1 MYDPNSL
8 MYVTKEY
15 ENTLRD
21 KAKKIYADDVVKT
34 TLDSVNKELDNILL
48 QINNRLD
55 EISNKS
61 TEIDVYRADVH
72 RFIDSTS
79 VNPQELIDE
88 NIANTK
94 SHPSVIANKQ
104 DRSETQTYTYNNFI
118 NQKIELSSFLD
129 ININEGRLKSD
140 KTVHSFDIAL
150 SSEETLKVVE
160 FAITYKQKPSIIH
173 KITDGIIKDSEDSV
187 IVNRVFTGR
196 FYIIRPDI
204 ANNPD
209 QIIVKVLVEN
219 ADNDANN
226 KDIRILDVRSMKATN
241 GNSVETFNDIG
252 PEFDLYFFTHSIDTI
267 TICIGNIVPY
277 KWLLQKDSYITGEDL
292 NPTYTNIVAGKL
304 NKKYIGIDYLK
315 SANTYI
321 LRDSDNNIY
330 YSLDHTL
337 TEDSIKVLDN
347 IDYDNTNFWIK
358 ETSSLTF
365 IHSKDNTYIC
375 GNDITNIRN
384 LYVDI
389 SNVKELSNGE
399 IIASIDGVGLVAFN
413 KVTNEFETNPFVTNN
428 GEKYDDSRDTTES
441 VKSGINFIEIDNDKL
456 LVFST
461 NSDKLQYF
469 FIPINKNSGIYSD
482 FAYTSELVQTTI
494 ERFELVNPESTNIQI
509 IKTPVGIFTLVKVNG
524 TSGNLSYIYNLRDL
538 VIDSKS
544 YVYDRFEYLK
554 LFDPKL
560 NSEYN
565 DYGIVINKIIDTS
578 IGSFGIDENNKLYV
592 FDDTYII
599 KAITTNEVF
608 SNKEG
613 EESVS
618 LGFDDQYSFIKLDP
632 KERISGQY
640 FKNSTPF
647 LNDIID
653 IFENAT
659 GIFIID
665 KYGIYQLTS
674 DLTLRTRYYDKTT
687 NITDISRDEY
697 VKSRTLF
704 TSVKDNED
712 EQYTNIFEMSD
723 VIKENTDEKIR
734 YKYFDLFNGKYIK
747 YDSENMSKS
756 DYEYDYDTDGGNDNP
771 LVKFD
776 GSLYVSLLD
785 ITGSIYNTYKNPNDI
800 ISYKNNK
807 YTFGEIDPIIEH
819 NIKFVI
825 DNVQDDGSII
835 KSEINRTPNT
845 YQFKLETNKY
855 GFLNYK
861 DFNVENG
868 NYENISNINDIKKYK
883 FIHTSKDTDVSF
895 NDCRTQIENL
905 LKKEIEENVNDT
917 TSSDGYGT
925 ELKYSDTKSNEKYKV
940 RAFPV
945 TASTHGDDGDNA
957 IYDTMVI
964 RGQLSKIGLFHNKLT
979 LHGGKYDII
988 SNEENNGMKGFNS
1001 YIRFNKVISIPGS
1014 SAEYYGTHNFKDT
1027 KLGSFVFGN
1036 GIMYHTNENE
1046 FTNQLMGYNYS
1057 SDGFVNDIVYM
1068 NDIRQTHLVCC
1079 DNAIYAYISRKEQG
1093 YTFSKPFASS
1103 NYTVKLTRPDYTNIE
1118 CYALNK
1124 AVNCGENTYVFNTK
1138 PLKINNSNG
1147 SEEDTKFT
1155 LYKVTYDNNSNI
1167 KLVPII
1173 NEGTLTD
1180 RYILNL
1186 YQNKDVLWLVTVDS
1200 EMSNEIIYSYDLTNK
1215 LLTKVYQ
1222 SDDSIKYKYQS
1233 TNQSIERTDEIEFVN
1248 FVEGDKYIY
1257 ISSMS
1262 GIQKINKETNNFIHI
1277 KDMKS
1282 LGLIQLNNRIY
1293 VYTRKTVINKDNDTF
1308 ITYDDTQLISLYDTD
1323 ADILYPVFI
1332 PPVNVTLS
1340 DGKQHPIY
1348 PELEFIN
1355 SICATNDGL
1364 YFLLSQFDDSNVDI
1378 PKYTLFQI
1386 MDKDVKTLNLV
1397 PYFNNQKFKFIHKNI
1412 VKNDQYYIDINDTK
1426 VYKNGIVEP
1435 LENSLMT
1442 TTISLKSLTSDTIPQ
1457 EGKTYYTIDGTFNE
1471 LFNISSFDSS
1481 MKYYIRSGNP
1491 IYTKIDKN
1499 VETKP
1504 KRGIEY
1510 YILDL
1515 DGNYK
1520 FCGYNLTEFTKSLD
1534 YYTVKY
1540 SYKLANTSSK
1550 IVNGERYFTI
1560 KEPKYIPVEN
1570 IGTSFNTNYDY
1581 YENNVTQ
1588 KIYNQFIQSFGTKN
1602 GYIIANMSDG
1612 SEIVS
1617 VAYNVLTKTKKVLPV
1632 TILDIYDTSVGTFV
1646 KYNNGNSQF
1655 GFGCITDNIDF
1666 VFYDIS
1672 TETSIENISL
1682 LELDSTKQLLES
1694 ESKDIFISGNFNDS
1708 GKIFKYS
1715 PLTTDG
1721 WNRFHQ
1727 VSTDTGYH
1735 KLFNIDNDVY
1745 VITKSSDLII
1755 KKFNR
1760 DNSLFEE
1767 TYRGRSFVFTEVC
1780 HKIDEKG
1787 KDDVYII
1794 GSGDYCIYK
1803 SYNNTFI
1810 PVFENYNNI
1819 NFSPI
1824 SALFDGNHIYIS
1836 TSDNQ
1841 IYVIGNESDKDFV
1854 ANSSNIRDYLYEVR
1868 PDPNPMLHYR
1878 HVHYN
1883 NVSTN
1888 LLLDNHINNYYK
1900 DSENRIC
1907 IPSSNGLLYY
1917 FDFNNDSYEIF
1928 REIPAYNVEEEFGYH
1943 RDYFYAEYY
1952 NSIVSGV
1959 YHGTSLN
1966 VDKSL
1971 FKEFTPKLNENID
1984 GAPDIKAPHM
1994 LDPDINLPPIY
2005 TYDKTNIIYTCY
2017 DNDINKMAPVGPKQM
2032 LYDSDGVTIKHE
2044 TPKFDMYIDS
2054 PYGTFGIQGNEVY
2067 LRKRYTEHNPRWK
2080 LINHLKTIGSEFKTI
2095 KETKTL
2101 GWILVDDRTVTKFNP
2116 ATEKFDIEIA
2126 IDTWTKES
2134 VTNKVKINYVNEF
2147 EDSGKL
2153 IIAHVSNSKE
2163 LWSGNSLPA
2172 SGIQVY
2178 MKFGD
2183 HYQFVHLYENNYLDT
2198 DNVTITS
2205 INETRLGIFVVYL
2218 KIDSTN
2224 TIITASNYTNYRS
2237 FVFRIG
2243 DNDRNCNNIEF
2254 IESATDGYHWDDG
2267 CHPLDLR
2274 QIYESK
2280 QDGTIVL
2287 TRQAFDRSAESS
2299 DNNLCTEV
2307 KFWVLIRDDKING
2320 EDSYINDLGY
2330 KLVFYPYSSKTPS
2343 IVTDENPLNTSDN
2356 YETLNVYGNFKN
2368 ITYNDKNYIIEY
2380 DDENSYAYH
2389 ETNNIVS
2396 HRNNFLGFGFK
2407 LTNTYSTSDRTFG
2420 KGDYPDFDGDGYTNI
2435 GSLLLTKFK
2444 EVNGKYYTLNFFGFI
2459 RDIHKPINC
2468 SLSMYDPSTNSS
2480 YSITGNEFIQFNSK
2494 VTLPA
2499 MLNDINMVE
2508 KLIAQSDIFEFNG
2521 NIFIYVFGKTYIL
2534 GSKYLKSIETN
2545 KPLFNNKIL
2554 YEIKLTIENNN
2565 VYNNLEEKTS
2575 NSNIDKFVIREI
2587 GVYDKDN
2594 TNLNSIHQYFE
2605 PHNYYNK
2612 ADGTKFLPIN
2622 SVSELESGKKICK
2635 EYIDTSSKVY
2645 NKLKHR
2651 LNPSSDMILN
2661 NNIFLKKN
2669 NTSILDLSGRSTTS
2683 ILGEIE
2689 DYINEL
2695 NDYKIDLT
2703 ISPSNIIDNSSDEP
2717 ILVNTL

>member
-34 TLDSVNKELDNILL
+34 TLDSVNKELDDILL

-61 TEIDVYRADVH
+61 TEIDVYRADIH

-79 VNPQELIDE
+79 INPQELIDE
-88 NIANTK
+88 NITNTK

-118 NQKIELSSFLD
+118 NQKIDLTSFLD
-129 ININEGRLKSD
+129 ININEGRVKSD

-173 KITDGIIKDSEDSV
+173 KISKGIIEDSEDSV
-187 IVNRVFTGR
+187 IINRVFTGR
-196 FYIIRPDI
+196 FYIIRPDVT
-204 ANNPD
+204 NNPE

-226 KDIRILDVRSMKATN
+226 KDVRILDVRSMKATN
-241 GNSVETFNDIG
+241 GNSVETFNNIG

-277 KWLLQKDSYITGEDL
+277 KWLLQKDSYINGEGL

-337 TEDSIKVLDN
+337 TEDSIKVLDS

-384 LYVDI
+384 LYVNI

-428 GEKYDDSRDTTES
+428 GEKYDDSKNGIES
-441 VKSGINFIEIDNDKL
+441 VKSGIDFIEIDNDKL

-461 NSDKLQYF
+461 NADKLQYF
-469 FIPINKNSGIYSD
+469 FIPINKNSGVYSD
-482 FAYTSELVQTTI
+482 FAYASELVQTTI
-494 ERFELVNPESTNIQI
+494 ERFELANPESTNIQI
-509 IKTPVGIFTLVKVNG
+509 IKTPIGIFTLVKVNG
-524 TSGNLSYIYNLRDL
+524 ASGNVSYIYNLRDL

-544 YVYDRFEYLK
+544 YVYNRFEYLK

-565 DYGIVINKIIDTS
+565 SYEIVINKIVDTS

-608 SNKEG
+608 SDKEG

-640 FKNSTPF
+640 FKTSTPF

-653 IFENAT
+653 VFENAT

-674 DLTLRTRYYDKTT
+674 DLTLRTRYYDKTS

-704 TSVKDNED
+704 TSVKDGED

-747 YDSENMSKS
+747 YDSESPEQL
-756 DYEYDYDTDGGNDNP
+756 YEYDYDTDGGNDNP
-771 LVKFD
+771 LIKFN

-785 ITGSIYNTYKNPNDI
+785 VTGSIYNTYKNPNDI

-819 NIKFVI
+819 NVKFVV
-825 DNVQDDGSII
+825 DNVQADGSII

-845 YQFKLETNKY
+845 YQFKLEANKY
-855 GFLNYK
+855 GFLNYEG
-861 DFNVENG
+861 FNVENID
-868 NYENISNINDIKKYK
+868 YENISNVNDIKKYK
-883 FIHTSKDTDVSF
+883 FAHTSKDTDISF

-905 LKKEIEENVNDT
+905 LKKEIEENIDDT
-917 TSSDGYGT
+917 TLSNGYST
-925 ELKYSDTKSNEKYKV
+925 EMKYSDTNSNEKYKV

-945 TASTHGDDGDNA
+945 TTYTYGNDGNSV
-957 IYDTMVI
+957 IYEYNNG
-964 RGQLSKIGLFHNKLT
+964 RLGKIGLFHNKLSI
-979 LHGGKYDII
+979 HKGYSHII

-1001 YIRFNKVISIPGS
+1001 FIRFNTVIS
-1014 SAEYYGTHNFKDT
+1014 ELVDYNYTHNFKDT
-1027 KLGSFVFGN
+1027 KLGSFIFGN
-1036 GIMYHTNENE
+1036 GIMYHTNENG
-1046 FTNQLMGYNYS
+1046 FTNQLIGYNNS
-1057 SDGFVNDIVYM
+1057 FDGYVNDIVYM
-1068 NDIRQTHLVCC
+1068 NDIRQTHLICC

-1103 NYTVKLTRPDYTNIE
+1103 NYTVKLTRPDYIDTE

-1124 AVNCGENTYVFNTK
+1124 AVCCGENTYVFNTS
-1138 PLKINNSNG
+1138 PLLINSDG
-1147 SEEDTKFT
+1147 PEEDTKFT
-1155 LYKVTYDNNSNI
+1155 VYKVTYDNNSNI
-1167 KLVPII
+1167 KLVSVI
-1173 NEGTLTD
+1173 NEGTLTN

-1186 YQNKDVLWLVTVDS
+1186 YQNKDILWLVTVDS
-1200 EMSNEIIYSYDLTNK
+1200 DMSNEIIYSYDLTNK
-1215 LLTKVYQ
+1215 SLTKVYQ
-1222 SDDSIKYKYQS
+1222 SDDASEYKYGNYYS
-1233 TNQSIERTDEIEFVN
+1233 YNRINEMDFVN
-1248 FVEGDKYIY
+1248 FVENDKYIY
-1257 ISSMS
+1257 VSSMS
-1262 GIQKINKETNNFIHI
+1262 GIQKINKETNNFIHV

-1282 LGLIQLNNRIY
+1282 SGLVQLNNRIY
-1293 VYTRKTVINKDNDTF
+1293 VYTRKTVGIKGAKGEISGF
-1308 ITYDDTQLISLYDTD
+1308 VTYNDTQLISLYDTD
-1323 ADILYPVFI
+1323 TDILYPVFM
-1332 PPVNVTLS
+1332 PHTNAERNNS
-1340 DGKQHPIY
+1340 QQEAPIS
-1348 PELEFIN
+1348 PNKEFIN
-1355 SICATNDGL
+1355 SICATDDGL
-1364 YFLLSQFDDSNVDI
+1364 YFLLEYNKSDN
-1378 PKYTLFQI
+1378 PKYILFQI

-1397 PYFNNQKFKFIHKNI
+1397 PYFNNQKIKFIHNNI
-1412 VKNDQYYIDINDTK
+1412 VDGDQYYIDINDKK

-1435 LENSLMT
+1435 LENSLMS
-1442 TTISLKSLTSDTIPQ
+1442 TTISLKSLTSDTTPQ
-1457 EGKTYYTIDGTFNE
+1457 GGKTYYTIDGTFNE

-1491 IYTKIDKN
+1491 VYTKIDKN
-1499 VETKP
+1499 IETKP

-1520 FCGYNLTEFTKSLD
+1520 FCGYNLTEFIKTLD

-1550 IVNGERYFTI
+1550 IVSGERYFTI
-1560 KEPKYIPVEN
+1560 KEPKYVPVEN

-1581 YENNVTQ
+1581 YEDNVTE
-1588 KIYNQFIQSFGTKN
+1588 KEYNTFIKSFGTDK
-1602 GYIIANMSDG
+1602 GYIIANMSNG
-1612 SEIVS
+1612 SETIS
-1617 VAYNVLTKTKKVLPV
+1617 VAYNILTKTKKVLPV

-1646 KYNNGNSQF
+1646 KYNKGNSQF

-1682 LELDSTKQLLES
+1682 IELDSTKQLSES
-1694 ESKDIFISGNFNDS
+1694 EPKDIFISGNFNDS

-1715 PLTTDG
+1715 PLTTDS

-1745 VITKSSDLII
+1745 IITKSLDLII

-1760 DNSLFEE
+1760 DNSSFEE
-1767 TYRGRSFVFTEVC
+1767 SYRGRSFTFAEVC

-1810 PVFENYNNI
+1810 PVFENCNNT
-1819 NFSPI
+1819 NFSPT
-1824 SALFDGNHIYIS
+1824 SALSDNSHIYIS
-1836 TSDNQ
+1836 TTDNQ
-1841 IYVIGNESDKDFV
+1841 IYVIGNESDKEFI
-1854 ANSSNIRDYLYEVR
+1854 ANSSDIYDYLYEVIH
-1868 PDPNPMLHYR
+1868 D
-1878 HVHYN
+1878 
-1883 NVSTN
+1883 STYDIN
-1888 LLLDNHINNYYK
+1888 RVRCNFLSSELLLNNNYYK

-1917 FDFNNDSYEIF
+1917 FDFNNDSHEIF
-1928 REIPAYNVEEEFGYH
+1928 RESPAYNGTYGYYY
-1943 RDYFYAEYY
+1943 RSYDYSEYY
-1952 NSIVSGV
+1952 NSIVYEDDHRLGQ
-1959 YHGTSLN
+1959 YLN

-1971 FKEFTPKLNENID
+1971 FKEFTPEPDENINN
-1984 GAPDIKAPHM
+1984 APDIRAPHM

-2017 DNDINKMAPVGPKQM
+2017 DNDINKMIPVGPKQM

-2067 LRKRYTEHNPRWK
+2067 LRKRYSEHNARWK
-2080 LINHLKTIGSEFKTI
+2080 LINYLKTIGSEFKTI

-2101 GWILVDDRTVTKFNP
+2101 GWILVDDRTVTRFNP
-2116 ATEKFDIEIA
+2116 ETEKFDIEIT
-2126 IDTWTKES
+2126 IDTWTRES
-2134 VTNKVKINYVNEF
+2134 ITNKVKINYVNEF

-2183 HYQFVHLYENNYLDT
+2183 HYQFVHLHEDNYLNT
-2198 DNVTITS
+2198 NNVTITS

-2218 KIDSTN
+2218 KIDSTD
-2224 TIITASNYTNYRS
+2224 TIITTSNYTNYRS
-2237 FVFRIG
+2237 YVFRIG
-2243 DNDRNCNNIEF
+2243 DNDRNCNNIDF
-2254 IESATDGYHWDDG
+2254 IESATDGYHWDDGGNG

-2287 TRQAFDRSAESS
+2287 TRQAFGRSSDKN
-2299 DNNLCTEV
+2299 DNNLHTQI
-2307 KFWVLIRDDKING
+2307 KFWVLTKDNTRNE
-2320 EDSYINDLGY
+2320 EDFDYT
-2330 KLVFYPYSSKTPS
+2330 LVFYPYSSKTPS
-2343 IVTDENPLNTSDN
+2343 IVTDENPVNTSDD
-2356 YETLNVYGNFKN
+2356 YESLDVFGNFTN

-2380 DDENSYAYH
+2380 DDENSWRLHYD
-2389 ETNNIVS
+2389 NNIVS
-2396 HRNNFLGFGFK
+2396 HRNNFLGTGSK
-2407 LTNTYSTSDRTFG
+2407 ITGKYYLNPGTSDYGNLF
-2420 KGDYPDFDGDGYTNI
+2420 F
-2435 GSLLLTKFK
+2435 TKFK
-2444 EVNGKYYTLNFFGFI
+2444 EIDGKYYTLNFIGKGI
-2459 RDIHKPINC
+2459 SKPIIC
-2468 SLSMYDPSTNSS
+2468 VLSIYNPSNNSS
-2480 YSITGNEFIQFNSK
+2480 IKIIGTDHIQLNISVLLNIDNYDDYDVERYITQ
-2494 VTLPA
+2494 T
-2499 MLNDINMVE
+2499 DIV
-2508 KLIAQSDIFEFNG
+2508 EFNG
-2521 NIFIYVFGKTYIL
+2521 NLFVYAFGRTYIL
-2534 GSKYLKSIETN
+2534 GSKYLKSIETIE
-2545 KPLFNNKIL
+2545 PVFNNKIL
-2554 YEIKLTIENNN
+2554 YEIKLSIENKNI
-2565 VYNNLEEKTS
+2565 YNNLQEKTS
-2575 NSNIDKFVIREI
+2575 NSNIDKFVIREV
-2587 GVYDKDN
+2587 GVYNKDN

-2612 ADGTKFLPIN
+2612 ADGTKFPPIN
-2622 SVSELESGKKICK
+2622 DINEFKSGQKLCK
-2635 EYIDTSSKVY
+2635 EYIEGSSKIY

-2651 LNPSSDMILN
+2651 LNPSSDMLLN

-2669 NTSILDLSGRSTTS
+2669 NKTILDLSGRNTTS
-2683 ILGEIE
+2683 VLGEIE
-2689 DYINEL
+2689 DYISDLSN
-2695 NDYKIDLT
+2695 YKIDLT
-2703 ISPSNIIDNSSDEP
+2703 IYPSNVIDNSTDEP

>member
-1 MYDPNSL
+1 MYDLNSL

-79 VNPQELIDE
+79 INPQELIDE
-88 NIANTK
+88 NIINTK

-104 DRSETQTYTYNNFI
+104 DRSEIQTYTYNNFI
-118 NQKIELSSFLD
+118 NQKIDLTSFLD
-129 ININEGRLKSD
+129 ININEGRVKSD

-173 KITDGIIKDSEDSV
+173 KISKGVIEDSEDSV

-196 FYIIRPDI
+196 FYIIRPDVT
-204 ANNPD
+204 NNPD

-226 KDIRILDVRSMKATN
+226 KDVRILDVRSMKATN
-241 GNSVETFNDIG
+241 GNSVETFNNIG
-252 PEFDLYFFTHSIDTI
+252 PEFDLYFFTHSIDTV

-277 KWLLQKDSYITGEDL
+277 KWLLQKDSYITGEGL

-304 NKKYIGIDYLK
+304 TKKYVGIDYLK

-337 TEDSIKVLDN
+337 TEDSIKVLDS

-358 ETSSLTF
+358 ETSSLSF
-365 IHSKDNTYIC
+365 IHSKDTTYIC

-384 LYVDI
+384 LYVNI

-413 KVTNEFETNPFVTNN
+413 KATNEFETNPFVTYN
-428 GEKYDDSRDTTES
+428 GERYNGSENETES
-441 VKSGINFIEIDNDKL
+441 VKSGIDFIEIDNDKL

-461 NSDKLQYF
+461 STDKLQYF
-469 FIPINKNSGIYSD
+469 FIPINKNSGVYSD
-482 FAYTSELVQTTI
+482 FVYASELVQTTI
-494 ERFELVNPESTNIQI
+494 ERFELANPVSTNIQI
-509 IKTPVGIFTLVKVNG
+509 IKTPVGIFALVKVNG
-524 TSGNLSYIYNLRDL
+524 TSGNVSYIYNLRDL
-538 VIDSKS
+538 VINSKS
-544 YVYDRFEYLK
+544 YVYNRFEYLK

-565 DYGIVINKIIDTS
+565 DYSVIINKIVDTS
-578 IGSFGIDENNKLYV
+578 IGSFGIDENNRLYV

-608 SNKEG
+608 SDKEG

-618 LGFDDQYSFIKLDP
+618 LGFDDQYSFIKLDS

-674 DLTLRTRYYDKTT
+674 DLTLRTRYYDKTS

-697 VKSRTLF
+697 VKTRILF

-747 YDSENMSKS
+747 YDSESMLTS

-771 LVKFD
+771 LVKFN

-785 ITGSIYNTYKNPNDI
+785 VTGSIYNTYKNPNDV

-819 NIKFVI
+819 NVKFVV
-825 DNVQDDGSII
+825 DNVQADGSII

-845 YQFKLETNKY
+845 YQFKLEANRY
-855 GFLNYK
+855 GFLNYE
-861 DFNVENG
+861 DFNVENVD
-868 NYENISNINDIKKYK
+868 YENISNVNDIKKYK
-883 FIHTSKDTDVSF
+883 FVHTSKDTDISF

-905 LKKEIEENVNDT
+905 LKKEIEENIDDT
-917 TSSDGYGT
+917 TSINEKSI
-925 ELKYSDTKSNEKYKV
+925 KMQYSDTNSNEKYKV

-945 TASTHGDDGDNA
+945 TTTTYGDGYNNTY
-957 IYDTMVI
+957 IYRPPMDDI
-964 RGQLSKIGLFHNKLT
+964 LGKIGLFHNKLS
-979 LHGGKYDII
+979 LHNGYGEII

-1001 YIRFNKVISIPGS
+1001 FIRFNTVFQDM
-1014 SAEYYGTHNFKDT
+1014 EYEYTHNFKDT
-1027 KLGSFVFGN
+1027 KLGSFIFGN
-1036 GIMYHTNENE
+1036 GIMYHIDEQY
-1046 FTNQLMGYNYS
+1046 FTNQLIGYNNS
-1057 SDGFVNDIVYM
+1057 FDGYINDIVYM

-1103 NYTVKLTRPDYTNIE
+1103 NYTIKLTRPDYTDRE

-1138 PLKINNSNG
+1138 PLLINSDG
-1147 SEEDTKFT
+1147 SDKDTKFT
-1155 LYKVTYDNNSNI
+1155 LYKVTYDTNSNI
-1167 KLVPII
+1167 KLVSVIT
-1173 NEGTLTD
+1173 EGSLTN

-1186 YQNKDVLWLVTVDS
+1186 YQNKDILWLVTVDS
-1200 EMSNEIIYSYDLTNK
+1200 DMSDEIIYSYDLTNK
-1215 LLTKVYQ
+1215 SLTKVYQ
-1222 SDDSIKYKYQS
+1222 SDNSSMYEY
-1233 TNQSIERTDEIEFVN
+1233 TPRNTYERANEIDFVN
-1248 FVEGDKYIY
+1248 FVENDKYIY
-1257 ISSMS
+1257 VSSMS
-1262 GIQKINKETNNFIHI
+1262 GIQKINKETNNFIHV

-1282 LGLIQLNNRIY
+1282 SGLVKLNNRIY
-1293 VYTRKTVINKDNDTF
+1293 VYTRNTVWNKYDNYDHSVTYNDTH
-1308 ITYDDTQLISLYDTD
+1308 LISLYDTD
-1323 ADILYPVFI
+1323 TDILYPVFI
-1332 PPVNVTLS
+1332 PPVYGGDS
-1340 DGKQHPIY
+1340 KGSQDQIKPGFEI
-1348 PELEFIN
+1348 IN

-1364 YFLLSQFDDSNVDI
+1364 YFVLLNNYNT
-1378 PKYTLFQI
+1378 YTLFQI
-1386 MDKDVKTLNLV
+1386 MDKDVETLNLV
-1397 PYFNNQKFKFIHKNI
+1397 PYFNNQKFKFVHRNI
-1412 VKNDQYYIDINDTK
+1412 IDGDQYYVNINDGK
-1426 VYKNGIVEP
+1426 IYKNGIVEP
-1435 LENSLMT
+1435 LENSFVS
-1442 TTISLKSLTSDTIPQ
+1442 TTISLKSLTTDTIPR

-1471 LFNISSFDSS
+1471 LFNITSFDSS
-1481 MKYYIRSGNP
+1481 MKYYIRSGDP
-1491 IYTKIDKN
+1491 IYTKVDKN
-1499 VETKP
+1499 VESKP
-1504 KRGIEY
+1504 KRGVEY

-1515 DGNYK
+1515 DGKYK
-1520 FCGYNLTEFTKSLD
+1520 FCGYNLKEFTKTLD
-1534 YYTVKY
+1534 YYTAKY
-1540 SYKLANTSSK
+1540 SYKTVNTSSK

-1581 YENNVTQ
+1581 YEDNVTE
-1588 KIYNQFIQSFGTKN
+1588 KKYDYFIQSFGTSN
-1602 GYIIANMSDG
+1602 GYVIVNMDDWNDNP
-1612 SEIVS
+1612 IS
-1617 VAYNVLTKTKKVLPV
+1617 VAYNVITKTKKVLPI

-1646 KYNNGNSQF
+1646 KYDKGNSQY
-1655 GFGCITDNIDF
+1655 GFGCITDDIDF

-1672 TETSIENISL
+1672 PETSIENISL
-1682 LELDSTKQLLES
+1682 IELDSTKQLSES

-1715 PLTTDG
+1715 PSTTDG

-1727 VSTDTGYH
+1727 VSTETRGYY
-1735 KLFNIDNDVY
+1735 KLFNIDDDIY
-1745 VITKSSDLII
+1745 VITKFSDLII

-1794 GSGDYCIYK
+1794 GTGDYCIYK

-1819 NFSPI
+1819 NFSPK
-1824 SALFDGNHIYIS
+1824 SALSDNKHIYIS
-1836 TSDNQ
+1836 TETNQQ
-1841 IYVIGNESDKDFV
+1841 IYVIGNESDEEFIT
-1854 ANSSNIRDYLYEVR
+1854 NSSDIYDYMYE
-1868 PDPNPMLHYR
+1868 YR
-1878 HVHYN
+1878 
-1883 NVSTN
+1883 STN
-1888 LLLDNHINNYYK
+1888 VHGEYQDKIWCNFRSSQLLLNNHINNYYI
-1900 DSENRIC
+1900 DSENRVC
-1907 IPSSNGLLYY
+1907 IPSSYGSLYY
-1917 FDFNNDSYEIF
+1917 FDFNNDSHEIF
-1928 REIPAYNVEEEFGYH
+1928 RETPAYNDIYGYQTTYKY
-1943 RDYFYAEYY
+1943 DEYY
-1952 NSIVSGV
+1952 NSVLIG
-1959 YHGTSLN
+1959 
-1966 VDKSL
+1966 DKSL
-1971 FKEFTPKLNENID
+1971 FKTITPEPHEDIIF
-1984 GAPDIKAPHM
+1984 APDIRSPHM

-2017 DNDINKMAPVGPKQM
+2017 DNDINKMVPVGPKQM
-2032 LYDSDGVTIKHE
+2032 LYDSDGITIKHE

-2067 LRKRYTEHNPRWK
+2067 LRKRYTELNPRWK
-2080 LINHLKTIGSEFKTI
+2080 LINYLRTTGSEFKTI

-2101 GWILVDDRTVTKFNP
+2101 GWILVDDRTVTRFNP
-2116 ATEKFDIEIA
+2116 ETEKFDIEIT

-2134 VTNKVKINYVNEF
+2134 VTSKVKINYVNEF

-2153 IIAHVSNSKE
+2153 VIAHISSSKE
-2163 LWSGNSLPA
+2163 LWSGNSPPA

-2178 MKFGD
+2178 MKSGD
-2183 HYQFVHLYENNYLDT
+2183 HYQFVHLYESNYINT
-2198 DNVTITS
+2198 SKVTITS
-2205 INETRLGIFVVYL
+2205 VNETRLGIFVVYL
-2218 KIDSTN
+2218 KINSTDT
-2224 TIITASNYTNYRS
+2224 TITKDNYTNYRS
-2237 FVFRIG
+2237 YVFRIG

-2254 IESATDGYHWDDG
+2254 IQSATDGYTWDDNGTG
-2267 CHPLDLR
+2267 CYPLDLR

-2280 QDGTIVL
+2280 QDGIIVL
-2287 TRQAFDRSAESS
+2287 TRQAFDR
-2299 DNNLCTEV
+2299 DRYTNNNNLHTQI
-2307 KFWVLIRDDKING
+2307 KFWVLTRDDKLSG

-2343 IVTDENPLNTSDN
+2343 IVTDKNPVNTSDN

-2368 ITYNDKNYIIEY
+2368 ITYDDENYIIEY
-2380 DDENSYAYH
+2380 DDENSWKFH
-2389 ETNNIVS
+2389 DNENIVS
-2396 HRNNFLGFGFK
+2396 HRNNFLGTGSKVERRIYSGSKDSFG
-2407 LTNTYSTSDRTFG
+2407 NGRYSTPYDAHLF
-2420 KGDYPDFDGDGYTNI
+2420 F
-2435 GSLLLTKFK
+2435 TKFK
-2444 EVNGKYYTLNFFGFI
+2444 EINGKYYTLNFFGSKYSTVY
-2459 RDIHKPINC
+2459 DYPISC
-2468 SLSMYDPSTNSS
+2468 ALSIYNPTHNYSH
-2480 YSITGNEFIQFNSK
+2480 SITGNEFIQLNS
-2494 VTLPA
+2494 TFYEDIY
-2499 MLNDINMVE
+2499 DINKIVS
-2508 KLIAQSDIFEFNG
+2508 QTDIIEFNG
-2521 NIFIYVFGKTYIL
+2521 NLFIYVFGRTYIL
-2534 GSKYLKSIETN
+2534 GSKYLKSIETSE
-2545 KPLFNNKIL
+2545 PIFNNKIL
-2554 YEIKLTIENNN
+2554 YEIKLSIENKNI
-2565 VYNNLEEKTS
+2565 YNNLEEKTS
-2575 NSNIDKFVIREI
+2575 NSNIDKFVIREV

-2612 ADGTKFLPIN
+2612 SDGTKILPIN
-2622 SVSELESGKKICK
+2622 SVSELESGKKMCK
-2635 EYIDTSSKVY
+2635 EYVDCSSKIY

-2651 LNPSSDMILN
+2651 LNPSSDMLLN

-2669 NTSILDLSGRSTTS
+2669 NTNVLDLSGRNTKS

-2689 DYINEL
+2689 DYINDL
-2695 NDYKIDLT
+2695 VDYKIDLT
-2703 ISPSNIIDNSSDEP
+2703 IYPSNVIDNSNDEP